1 MVWLPLSAANGL
13 PYLERSP
20 FSDMNG
26 MSGHPMEGF
35 SAQGA
40 RLMPPHPM
48 QYNGPPGRHEVSYDT
63 SSKDPHML
71 RSRVFIGNLN
81 TGVVTREDIIKLCS
95 PYGTLL
101 GVTVFKGYAFV
112 QFAEATGA
120 DFAVSILNGYNW
132 NNSYL
137 DVKLAITGMKG
148 AQSYSTVGIKRPM
161 PCSGISRRGSLS
173 APSNTPLRDRDH
185 GAPAAKKSRVDE
197 SHEMNKKAAK
207 ESLESGKKLGGLYDH
222 GMPDTLICGGCRFV
236 TSSLSEFCNHRAA
249 ECVPP
254 EPKPVKV
261 KEEQKDE
268 SG

>member
-1 MVWLPLSAANGL
+1 
-13 PYLERSP
+13 
-20 FSDMNG
+20 
-26 MSGHPMEGF
+26 MEGF

-148 AQSYSTVGIKRPM
+148 AQSYSTVG
-161 PCSGISRRGSLS
+161 
-173 APSNTPLRDRDH
+173 DRDH